1 LSLVKRGN
9 VATLFEFSAGGG
21 LVPVGDDREIKAAKA
36 LALPTRSAILAH
48 LLKSGALTAREIAAE
63 FALHPNVARAHLD
76 LLVEA
81 GYLLT
86 GIRRQGKGRPA
97 KVYYTWEGE
106 MAAPGDWEIS
116 RRVEGVPAAE
126 TLPEEIPEPTVAP
139 NPHRLIAAILIR
151 LVERFDGPK
160 VYQIAEEIAREEGR
174 KLMQGYRAGGLDFA
188 AAVRAMVEELRRFS
202 PAATIV
208 RLEHEYAEVSTPDC
222 PFRDIALEHSDL
234 VAILDPAIKEGAMA
248 ALGHP
253 SDVELEASVARGDPA
268 CRELIRPRKSKGR
281 KPRKGAAG

>member
-1 LSLVKRGN
+1 M
-9 VATLFEFSAGGG
+9 
-21 LVPVGDDREIKAAKA
+21 PVGDDRETKAAKA

-48 LLKSGALTAREIAAE
+48 LLKSGPITAREVAEE

-86 GIRRQGKGRPA
+86 GTRRQGKGRPA

-106 MAAPGDWEIS
+106 MAAPSDWEVS
-116 RRVEGVPAAE
+116 RRTVEIPAAE
-126 TLPEEIPEPTVAP
+126 TIPEEEEVPKVAP

-151 LVERFDGPK
+151 LVERLDAADVYAVAEK
-160 VYQIAEEIAREEGR
+160 VAREEGR
-174 KLMQGYRAGGLDFA
+174 KLMQGYRTGGLDFA

-202 PAATIV
+202 PNSEII
-208 RLEHEYAEVSTPDC
+208 RLEHDSAEISTPDC
-222 PFRDIALEHSDL
+222 PFRDIALEHSDI
-234 VAILDPAIKEGAMA
+234 VAIVDPALKEGAMA

-253 SDVELEASVARGDPA
+253 SDVEMEASVARGDPA
-268 CRELIRPRKSKGR
+268 CREVIRPRKSGSR
-281 KPRKGAAG
+281 KRSRKGATR

>member
-1 LSLVKRGN
+1 M
-9 VATLFEFSAGGG
+9 
-21 LVPVGDDREIKAAKA
+21 PVGDDREIKAAKA
-36 LALPTRSAILAH
+36 LALPTRSAILGH
-48 LLKSGALTAREIAAE
+48 LLKSGALTAREIAEE
-63 FALHPNVARAHLD
+63 FSLHPNVARAHLD

-86 GIRRQGKGRPA
+86 GTRRQGKGRPA

-106 MAAPGDWEIS
+106 MVTPGDWEVS
-116 RRVEGVPAAE
+116 RRVEGVPEAE
-126 TLPEEIPEPTVAP
+126 ILPEEAPPLAAVP

-151 LVERFDGPK
+151 LVERIDGPPI
-160 VYQIAEEIAREEGR
+160 YQIAEKVAREEGR
-174 KLMQGYRAGGLDFA
+174 KLMQGYRGGGLDFA

-202 PAATIV
+202 PEATVV
-208 RLEHEYAEVSTPDC
+208 RMEHEYAEISTPDC

-253 SDVELEASVARGDPA
+253 SDVEMEASVARGDPA
-268 CRELIRPRKSKGR
+268 CREIIRPRKKTAKRRSERGTSS
-281 KPRKGAAG
+281 